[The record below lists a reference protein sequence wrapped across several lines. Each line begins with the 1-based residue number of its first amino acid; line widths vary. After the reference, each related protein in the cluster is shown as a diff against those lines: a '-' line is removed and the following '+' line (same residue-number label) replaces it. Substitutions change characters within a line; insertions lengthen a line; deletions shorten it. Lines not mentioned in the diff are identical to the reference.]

1 MTLFACSSD
10 KNYPIDTNSSPQE
23 ETIASE
29 DAFIKKAGEL
39 HNDILYYAEE
49 IIKEK
54 GYPTEISSQQARSL
68 IDTSVRTI
76 VERYINETQGRPM
89 TSAEKATFS
98 NVMNKYSGNTKL
110 HGLMNTISNTNISS
124 TGNKDLNSL
133 YSQLNI
139 HTDARKYFNKLLSL
153 LNNENFKS
161 SANQLYKEV
170 QNSSLPE
177 YEKQHTLT
185 VISIGINSYD
195 YWKRPDFGGP
205 QTRLSNADANRVIK
219 KDMLGA
225 LGGFIRGLTIG
236 KPGLIFGPG
245 GYAATLIG
253 HTLIWGAAASVE
265 RGLELGWDI

>member
-39 HNDILYYAEE
+39 HNDILYYAED
-49 IIKEK
+49 IKEK

-89 TSAEKATFS
+89 TSAEKVTF
-98 NVMNKYSGNTKL
+98 NNTLNKYSGNTKL
-110 HGLMNTISNTNISS
+110 HSLTNTISNTNISS
-124 TGNKDLNSL
+124 IGNRDLNSL
-133 YSQLNI
+133 YNQMNI
-139 HTDARKYFNKLLSL
+139 HMDARKYFNRLLSL
-153 LNNENFKS
+153 VNNENFNI
-161 SANQLYKEV
+161 SANLLYKEV

-177 YEKQHTLT
+177 YEKQHALT

-219 KDMLGA
+219 TDMLGA
-225 LGGFIRGLTIG
+225 ITGFLIGLSIG
-236 KPGLIFGPG
+236 STGLVFGPG
-245 GYAATLIG
+245 GYTMTLIG
-253 HTLIWGAAASVE
+253 HTLVYAAYRSVE
-265 RGLELGWDI
+265 RGIELGWDL